1 MRATILGVDV
11 DAVTVSQAVEKTLS
25 VLDKK
30 QSAYICTPNPEI
42 LWLARKNEAL
52 QQALAGSFLTLAD
65 GVGVVWAAGY
75 LGDPVPERVAGY
87 DFLLALLAKLEG
99 RVFLLGGQPGVAEQ
113 AAQTIEHTYPGVTV
127 VGWKDGFFSQNAPV
141 VEKINQCCPD
151 VLLVCLGAP
160 KQELWMAEN
169 QWALHVGVM
178 VGLGGCLDVLAGRV
192 RRAPDWWIDHKVEWL
207 YRLLRQPKRLKRQ
220 IRLPLFV
227 AAVLKQRMQDGKR
240 KAHRSGGH

>member
-1 MRATILGVDV
+1 MRTNVLGVGI
-11 DAVTVSQAVEKTLS
+11 DAVTRQQAVEQTLS
-25 VLDKK
+25 VLTQK

-42 LWLARKNEAL
+42 LWLARKNPAL

-75 LGDPVPERVAGY
+75 LKDPVPERVAGY

-99 RVFLLGGQPGVAEQ
+99 RVFLLGGEPGVAEK
-113 AAQTIEHTYPGVTV
+113 AAQIIEHTYPGVTV
-127 VGWKDGFFSQNAPV
+127 VGCENGFFSENAPV
-141 VEKINQCCPD
+141 LEKINRCCPD

-169 QWALHVGVM
+169 RQALRVGVM

-192 RRAPDWWIDHKVEWL
+192 RRAPTWWIDHKVEWL

-227 AAVLKQRMQDGKR
+227 AAVLRQRMQDGKR